1 MWKIAFK
8 KIKQTILFI
17 CLKSYLRQIL
27 LSHSWILWLKY
38 KSFFCFSKL
47 NNAGNMRLLIQINSK
62 WLMLTSVT
70 TSYWL
75 KPIIQ
80 HKLSILTNGMPQNV
94 TIFSKKRPTYD
105 VDYKSS
111 HWTRHTVSNQGHNL
125 KDSYFKQHGWD
136 DAIFLYHDFL
146 SFCGAAGKRKNHPP
160 FLIFLA
166 THSPNT
172 ETLTWWLLKRTRKK
186 NCHICLTRS
195 SMRLNDWYLSSPPS
209 PRLYL
214 NSNGWDDPEKLIS
227 LRDTQHSMWG
237 QVQQMKW

>member
-1 MWKIAFK
+1 
-8 KIKQTILFI
+8 
-17 CLKSYLRQIL
+17 
-27 LSHSWILWLKY
+27 
-38 KSFFCFSKL
+38 
-47 NNAGNMRLLIQINSK
+47 MRLLIQINSK
-62 WLMLTSVT
+62 WLMLMSVT
-70 TSYWL
+70 KSYWL

-80 HKLSILTNGMPQNV
+80 HQLPILTNGMSQNV
-94 TIFSKKRPTYD
+94 TIFSKKRPAYD

-172 ETLTWWLLKRTRKK
+172 ETLTWWLLKRTRSTSKHSQLLTVYLGP
-186 NCHICLTRS
+186 CQHI
-195 SMRLNDWYLSSPPS
+195 
-209 PRLYL
+209 
-214 NSNGWDDPEKLIS
+214 WDDLVLFAQS
-227 LRDTQHSMWG
+227 
-237 QVQQMKW
+237 